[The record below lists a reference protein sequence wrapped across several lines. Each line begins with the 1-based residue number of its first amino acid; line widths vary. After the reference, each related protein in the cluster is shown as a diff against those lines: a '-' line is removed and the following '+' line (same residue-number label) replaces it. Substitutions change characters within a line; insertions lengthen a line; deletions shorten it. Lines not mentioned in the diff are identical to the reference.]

1 MQPLRAAIDLPAAED
16 VEGLAIHDEDAGRPL
31 GPVLAAAA
39 ERADI
44 DAFRPAMD
52 GVRPRVAGL
61 LEDLLGLDD
70 LVDLRLRRIRLG
82 VDDINPRGPDTRDD
96 QVAPLEEGV
105 AGHRRQGRGAGVP
118 AEMMELVAGIGHDHG
133 VDDPAEARRAPLHVD
148 HRERV
153 GLGEV
158 RAEQQGVGEGLRRS
172 FHRQPRRG
180 VEGRI
185 GPHRH
190 RHSSLCRCRGAR
202 RPRRAAARVPPCV
215 HRAGKLLDASETPMC
230 GGFPRP
236 RRHGGR
242 GARARISG
250 WRPTCQRCGAAFCE
264 CWGGRQEPTPPC
276 AAPAVA
282 AQPLTPPPPSADALA
297 AGTKKVLIYLTK
309 EGAGRI
315 LGSLNGAR
323 TCLPTYKTRS
333 SMTRMPPARL

>member
-1 MQPLRAAIDLPAAED
+1 M
-16 VEGLAIHDEDAGRPL
+16 
-31 GPVLAAAA
+31 
-39 ERADI
+39 
-44 DAFRPAMD
+44 
-52 GVRPRVAGL
+52 
-61 LEDLLGLDD
+61 
-70 LVDLRLRRIRLG
+70 
-82 VDDINPRGPDTRDD
+82 
-96 QVAPLEEGV
+96 

-118 AEMMELVAGIGHDHG
+118 AEMMELVAVIGHDHG
-133 VDDPAEARRAPLHVD
+133 VDDPAEARRAGLHVD

-230 GGFPRP
+230 GGFPSAEAARRP
-236 RRHGGR
+236 RRESEDIRLAADLPAMWRGVLRVLGR
-242 GARARISG
+242 SAGAHPAR
-250 WRPTCQRCGAAFCE
+250 
-264 CWGGRQEPTPPC
+264 